1 MNSRIAPSGV
11 APKDGMRFSGEI
23 VIVGS
28 SFAPGQVFSFGSL
41 DYIADY
47 NSKLHPL
54 EETLSEDNESLM
66 SYPPLVLVRLI

>member
-11 APKDGMRFSGEI
+11 SPKDGVRFSNGI
-23 VIVGS
+23 VIVDS
-28 SFAPGQVFSFGSL
+28 SFAPGQVFTFGDL
-41 DYIADY
+41 DYMADY

-54 EETLSEDNESLM
+54 EETLLEDNESPI